1 MRLLLYDLVTDCS
14 SLTFQPT
21 QPVESNFEGSG
32 DSDSDYADENED
44 DSFDYYGS
52 GEDDEEDTIEDS
64 YSPQQPTNTDFQNP
78 RNNYQDPYAGQGW
91 NPDPRD
97 PYDPTYRNS
106 NNQNNNFNSQFSP
119 TQQVKSNV
127 YIHSCLRS
135 PWPPMFSCK
144 KSDKILGRFV
154 CPQALLWPGQPC

>member
-1 MRLLLYDLVTDCS
+1 MRLLLYDLVTNFS

-21 QPVESNFEGSG
+21 QPVETNFEGSG

-52 GEDDEEDTIEDS
+52 GDEEEDTIEDS
-64 YSPQQPTNTDFQNP
+64 YSPQQPNTDLQNP

-106 NNQNNNFNSQFSP
+106 NNQNNNFNSQYSP
-119 TQQVKSNV
+119 TQQVNKFCLHSFMFEVTLASNV
-127 YIHSCLRS
+127 
-135 PWPPMFSCK
+135 FCK
-144 KSDKILGRFV
+144 KSDKILGQTL
-154 CPQALLWPGQPC
+154 CPPAQLRPGQPG